1 MTDDPNAAIG
11 CVVDIGQLMQKADHI
26 RDDVLR
32 VAVANGAGHI
42 APSLSCVEI
51 VTALYHGVMRYDPE
65 DPEWEDRDRLIV
77 SKAHGCYAVYAALAD
92 MGVIPMEEWNRFYT
106 DTGRLCGCMERRPQ
120 WGLEAGCGSLGHG
133 LPLAVGYAFGARQ
146 QGRTYRVYCLVGD
159 GEMQEGSMWESLQF
173 AVKHRLDNLTVVVD
187 RNRLQAM
194 DFITE
199 IMDTGPGALCKR
211 LAGFGLAPID
221 CQGHMMSDLVA
232 ALESKSTSHTPV
244 VVIANTVKGYGVTC
258 MESVPRFHF
267 RLPTSEELE
276 CRHG

>member
-1 MTDDPNAAIG
+1 MDTER
-11 CVVDIGQLMQKADHI
+11 LTRKAQEI
-26 RDDVLR
+26 REDVLR

-51 VTALYHGVMRYDPE
+51 VTALYYGVMQYDPH
-65 DPEWEDRDRLIV
+65 DPEWEDRDRFII
-77 SKAHGCYAVYAALAD
+77 SKAHGCYAVYAVLAD
-92 MGVIPMEEWNRFYT
+92 LGVVPRQQWNQFYKEA
-106 DTGRLCGCMERRPQ
+106 GRLCGCMERRPQ

-133 LPLAVGYAFGARQ
+133 LPLAVGHAFGSQQ
-146 QGRTYRVYCLVGD
+146 QGRTCRTYCLVGD
-159 GEMQEGSMWESLQF
+159 GEMQEGSMWEALQF
-173 AVKHRLDNLTVVVD
+173 AVKHRLHSLTVIVD

-199 IMDTGPGALCKR
+199 ILDVDPGALRRR
-211 LAGFGLAPID
+211 LEGFGLAPVD
-221 CQGHMMSDLVA
+221 CRGHVMSDLVA
-232 ALESKSTSHTPV
+232 ALKSRSASHTPV

-267 RLPTSEELE
+267 RLPTAEELE